1 MTMDTM
7 DANVVLLTLHDSLKD
22 KNMASRISPFQ
33 ANFRPLALLE
43 TSRSGYIFIF

>member
-33 ANFRPLALLE
+33 ANFCPLLE